1 MDSIKVFLVDD
12 EKAFVEILAQRL
24 AMRKYVVEVAYNGA
38 EAIERLKSYTPHV
51 IVLDMKMPGMD
62 GLDVFKWIKQHHP
75 AIPVIILTG
84 YSSEKEEKEARKL
97 GVFDFLR
104 KPPEIDVL
112 IKTLKNACKPAQ

>member
-1 MDSIKVFLVDD
+1 MGALKVFLIDD

-24 AMRKYVVEVAYNGA
+24 AMRRYVVEIAYCGA
-38 EAIERLKSYTPHV
+38 EAIERLKSYTPQV

-62 GLDVFKWIKQHHP
+62 GLEVFKWIKQNLSSV
-75 AIPVIILTG
+75 PVIILTG

-97 GVFDFLR
+97 GVFEILR

-112 IKTLKNACKPAQ
+112 IKTLKSACKTA